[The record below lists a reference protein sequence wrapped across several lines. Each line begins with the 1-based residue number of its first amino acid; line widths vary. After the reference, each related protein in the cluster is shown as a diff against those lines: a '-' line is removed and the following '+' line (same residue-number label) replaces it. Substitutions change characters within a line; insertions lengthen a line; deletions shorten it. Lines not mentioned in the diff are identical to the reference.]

1 MPSIHD
7 ILQVEH
13 NTDDALNLMEG
24 IAEAFDDPG
33 FRDAINFRRAEIVEQ
48 CRKLLAIL
56 TADDAA
62 AHRGALIERRAD

>member
-1 MPSIHD
+1 MPSACD

-24 IAEAFDDPG
+24 IAEAFADPG
-33 FRDAINFRRAEIVEQ
+33 FRDAINFRRADIVEQ
-48 CRKLLAIL
+48 CRKLLALL

-62 AHRGALIERRAD
+62 AHRAALIQRRSA